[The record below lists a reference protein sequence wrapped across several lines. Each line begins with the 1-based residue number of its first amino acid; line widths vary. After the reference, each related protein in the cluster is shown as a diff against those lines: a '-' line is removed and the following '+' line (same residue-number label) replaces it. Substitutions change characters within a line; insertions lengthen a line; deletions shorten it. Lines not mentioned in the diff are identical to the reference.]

1 MSALKEQEI
10 RLKIQ
15 RGIRQAEDDLV
26 TAIQTALNDR
36 NSYGDLEE
44 SQFRN
49 LVRVSDTTESAEVIK
64 NFLRYQVGREEKWG
78 RGQNS
83 LAAKIV
89 QDIDKF
95 RSDSLSGKITL
106 RLTVTTTTF
115 VASGL
120 TVLGSDLSSQTKN
133 IPLVK
138 TSIEQERHLVI
149 PGSSLKGVIRA
160 TYEAITRSCLCK
172 VSTSYRQGD
181 KTVKINSPKGYQ
193 ECKVTKEGIRK
204 REVKV
209 CPACQISGAIGWQG
223 LVHLTDARCERIGFT
238 TGFMPSLYSPNPQRQ
253 EYYTENV
260 IAGRK
265 FYYHFTKVVDEGERG
280 IDVQQ
285 AGTDYTFATCLSF
298 MNLTKEQLG
307 TLLIVLGQDSNH
319 RIALK
324 VGGGKPIGMG
334 TMTVDVLGIEIWT
347 ENTQMQQDFEQ
358 IQNLR
363 NRYSSYKLNPEQ
375 LAEDALQHFMQ
386 AVIQSAHDHN
396 LVQAIQLAQLVEVL
410 GYPTNREPQA
420 GMY

>member
-1 MSALKEQEI
+1 MTGSRREPPKLKKKSAPVPQQ
-10 RLKIQ
+10 IQ
-15 RGIRQAEDDLV
+15 SEALAQVNSHKPYQLV
-26 TAIQTALNDR
+26 SLPN
-36 NSYGDLEE
+36 
-44 SQFRN
+44 QFPN
-49 LVRVSDTTESAEVIK
+49 RVKPA
-64 NFLRYQVGREEKWG
+64 
-78 RGQNS
+78 GQ
-83 LAAKIV
+83 
-89 QDIDKF
+89 DKF

-120 TVLGSDLSSQTKN
+120 IVLGSDLSSQTRN
-133 IPLVK
+133 IPLIK
-138 TSIEQERHLVI
+138 TSIEQEQHLVI
-149 PGSSLKGVIRA
+149 PGSSLKGVIRS

-172 VSTSYRQGD
+172 VS
-181 KTVKINSPKGYQ
+181 KTIKINIPKEYQ
-193 ECKVTKEGIRK
+193 ECRPTNKEIK
-204 REVKV
+204 EREVKV
-209 CPACQISGAIGWQG
+209 CPACQIFGAMGWQG
-223 LVHLTDARCERIGFT
+223 LVHFTDARCEIIGFST
-238 TGFMPSLYSPNPQRQ
+238 AFMPCLYSPNPQRQ

-260 IAGRK
+260 VAGRK
-265 FYYHFTKVVDEGERG
+265 FYYHFTKAVCEGDRG

-285 AGTDYTFATCLSF
+285 AGTDYTFTTCLSF

-334 TMTVDVLGIEIWT
+334 TMTVDVLGIEVCT

-363 NRYSSYKLNPEQ
+363 NRYLSYQLESEQ
-375 LAEDALQHFMQ
+375 LAEDALQNFMQ
-386 AVIQSAHDHN
+386 AVIHSAHEHK
-396 LVQAIQLAQLVEVL
+396 LVQAAQLAQLLEVL